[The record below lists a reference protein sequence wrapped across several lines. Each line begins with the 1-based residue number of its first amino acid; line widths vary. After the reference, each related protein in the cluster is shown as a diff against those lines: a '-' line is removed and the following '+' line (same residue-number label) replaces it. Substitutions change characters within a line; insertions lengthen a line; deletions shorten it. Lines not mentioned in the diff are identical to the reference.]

1 MAGADQQHYAGSAP
15 QWGGMMQQGHP
26 TSGPTSMNPAATHYQ
41 SSMGAHINLGASQGQ
56 GQQYSTSGAPGGGGQ
71 QQYGTSGEGH
81 SWSQTS

>member
-15 QWGGMMQQGHP
+15 QWGGMIQQGHP
-26 TSGPTSMNPAATHYQ
+26 TSGPTSMNPAATHYP
-41 SSMGAHINLGASQGQ
+41 SSMGAHVNLGASQ

-81 SWSQTS
+81 SWSQT

>member
-1 MAGADQQHYAGSAP
+1 MAGADQQHYAGSP

-26 TSGPTSMNPAATHYQ
+26 TSGLTSMNPGATHYQ
-41 SSMGAHINLGASQGQ
+41 SSMGAHTHVNLGASQ
-56 GQQYSTSGAPGGGGQ
+56 GQQYSTSGAPGGAGQ